1 MLISRDLSSRD
12 EMNGKVNNMLSD
24 SVVDTLWE
32 TLIALATAAGI
43 CVSVI
48 SLAGH
53 LNEARAARS
62 GEASITPSAPT
73 PRVTGLSKIDQTKS
87 RPLWMMG
94 TFADPTKGRR
104 NKGSNNLG

>member
-1 MLISRDLSSRD
+1 
-12 EMNGKVNNMLSD
+12 MNGKLNSMLSD
-24 SVVDTLWE
+24 RIVETLWE

-62 GEASITPSAPT
+62 DALSVTAGAPT
-73 PRVTGLSKIDQTKS
+73 TRATGLSKINQ
-87 RPLWMMG
+87 
-94 TFADPTKGRR
+94 
-104 NKGSNNLG
+104 NKIEAALNDGHFR

>member
-1 MLISRDLSSRD
+1 
-12 EMNGKVNNMLSD
+12 MNGKLNNMLSD
-24 SVVDTLWE
+24 SIVDTLWE

-53 LNEARAARS
+53 LNEARA

-94 TFADPTKGRR
+94 YFR
-104 NKGSNNLG
+104 

>member
-1 MLISRDLSSRD
+1 
-12 EMNGKVNNMLSD
+12 MNGKLNGMLSD
-24 SVVDTLWE
+24 SIVETLWE

-62 GEASITPSAPT
+62 GAPSVTASAPT
-73 PRVTGLSKIDQTKS
+73 ARVTGLSNINQNKIEAA
-87 RPLWMMG
+87 LNG
-94 TFADPTKGRR
+94 G
-104 NKGSNNLG
+104 

>member
-1 MLISRDLSSRD
+1 
-12 EMNGKVNNMLSD
+12 MNGKLNSMLSD
-24 SVVDTLWE
+24 SIVETLWE

-62 GEASITPSAPT
+62 GAPSVTASAPT
-73 PRVTGLSKIDQTKS
+73 TRVTGLSKMHQ
-87 RPLWMMG
+87 
-94 TFADPTKGRR
+94 
-104 NKGSNNLG
+104 NKIEAALNDG

>member
-1 MLISRDLSSRD
+1 MD
-12 EMNGKVNNMLSD
+12 GKLNSMLSD
-24 SVVDTLWE
+24 SVVETWWE

-43 CVSVI
+43 CVSLI

-62 GEASITPSAPT
+62 GEASIRPSAPT

-87 RPLWMMG
+87 EAVWMMAY
-94 TFADPTKGRR
+94 FR
-104 NKGSNNLG
+104 

>member
-1 MLISRDLSSRD
+1 
-12 EMNGKVNNMLSD
+12 MNGKFSTMLSD
-24 SVVDTLWE
+24 GFVETLCE

-62 GEASITPSAPT
+62 GEPSVTASASTS
-73 PRVTGLSKIDQTKS
+73 RVTGLSKIDQNKIEAALNDGYS
-87 RPLWMMG
+87 R
-94 TFADPTKGRR
+94 
-104 NKGSNNLG
+104 